1 MKKVKNKKWYKL
13 LNLNK
18 LKKKFEL
25 SFFRPIGAGKPFVK
39 EDFGKSWADG
49 NSDPGDTVEEAS
61 RDGSSGGKKEGE
73 NISVGDVKGSL
84 KSQVK
89 QVLTPSLQ
97 AVTFL

>member
-1 MKKVKNKKWYKL
+1 M
-13 LNLNK
+13 
-18 LKKKFEL
+18 
-25 SFFRPIGAGKPFVK
+25 K

-84 KSQVK
+84 KSQVN
-89 QVLTPSLQ
+89 QV
-97 AVTFL
+97 

>member
-1 MKKVKNKKWYKL
+1 MMKKVKIKFSD
-13 LNLNK
+13 
-18 LKKKFEL
+18 LKQIEKKFEL

-89 QVLTPSLQ
+89 QT
-97 AVTFL
+97 

>member
-1 MKKVKNKKWYKL
+1 M
-13 LNLNK
+13 
-18 LKKKFEL
+18 
-25 SFFRPIGAGKPFVK
+25 K

-89 QVLTPSLQ
+89 QT
-97 AVTFL
+97 